1 MRKGKTKQAVPQ
13 IDIKN
18 NRQSCRFKLIVKA
31 IRLAD

>member
-13 IDIKN
+13 VDIKN
-18 NRQSCRFKLIVKA
+18 NRKSCRFELIVQD